1 VLLQLRASHQSWGSS
16 AAQSGAPV
24 ALAGASPAALPRP
37 TSFLCRLLEL
47 SDYTQKMIM
56 FIYEIMP
63 HKSTYFKTI
72 RGNSVFQESEK
83 FAAQK
88 DSESV
93 TSMFFDL
100 LPPK

>member
-47 SDYTQKMIM
+47 SDYTQKID
-56 FIYEIMP
+56 
-63 HKSTYFKTI
+63 
-72 RGNSVFQESEK
+72 RGKAWALLELSDYT
-83 FAAQK
+83 QK
-88 DSESV
+88 IDR
-93 TSMFFDL
+93 L
-100 LPPK
+100 GL